1 MDAKEASNKAELLPL
16 HTTHALK
23 YKDRSEQITC
33 AVLVAETNKE
43 YEVTFLK
50 ELIYYLY

>member
-1 MDAKEASNKAELLPL
+1 METEAGEKAQRKAYLDAKEASNKAELLPL

-33 AVLVAETNKE
+33 AVLVAETNK
-43 YEVTFLK
+43 
-50 ELIYYLY
+50 